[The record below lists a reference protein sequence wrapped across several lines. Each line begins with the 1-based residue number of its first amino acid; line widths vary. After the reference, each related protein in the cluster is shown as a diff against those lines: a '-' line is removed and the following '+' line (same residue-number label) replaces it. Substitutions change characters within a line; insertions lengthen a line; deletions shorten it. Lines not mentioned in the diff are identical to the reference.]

1 METINFIRE
10 AWATDPVPI
19 ILAGVF
25 LVWLWNT
32 EPDTILWTAVIGGIW
47 WWLA

>member
-10 AWATDPVPI
+10 AWATDPVPLI
-19 ILAGVF
+19 IAGVF
-25 LVWLWNT
+25 LYWLWHT
-32 EPDTILWTAVIGGIW
+32 DPDVVMGIAILGAVW